1 MLAFFSTWD
10 LSFNAWKFNSTKLLK
25 QHSWNQRSPWEIR
38 WRCFLVI
45 LRESYTPHKWWI
57 SCEYMRLPRLR
68 SLPVTNQNRSTIL
81 GFWAMNIEVTQQ
93 NTEHLWS
100 ATVDP
105 TFLPWHWFMI
115 FMGPTRPWRPSLL
128 LVHGLRS
135 PGTNPG
141 NSMGFAP
148 RFP

>member
-1 MLAFFSTWD
+1 MLACFFHLRSE
-10 LSFNAWKFNSTKLLK
+10 LQCLEIQFNEIVETTLLK
-25 QHSWNQRSPWEIR
+25 SEKSLGDPLALL
-38 WRCFLVI
+38 LVI

-68 SLPVTNQNRSTIL
+68 SLPAMNQNRSTIL

-105 TFLPWHWFMI
+105 TWTLTLIHDI
-115 FMGPTRPWRPSLL
+115 HGTRPWRPSLL

-141 NSMGFAP
+141 NSMEAP